1 MTMVRSVGR
10 STGRGTRR
18 RGGAVSGAGERL
30 RALGSAE
37 VLEIA
42 RLRLR
47 LIGEPMRAQIMVLLD
62 ESGPA
67 TVQEIVDRL
76 PTVVTRQNVSRHLGL
91 LYEAGMLDRAK
102 EGCSVRYA
110 LVDWSSLWLLEQTVA
125 SVDEHLDMQRQAI
138 AGGARPG
145 A

>member
-1 MTMVRSVGR
+1 MGAMKAGPARGR
-10 STGRGTRR
+10 TRGAEDEAP
-18 RGGAVSGAGERL
+18 GVGERL
-30 RALGSAE
+30 RALGSVE

-67 TVQEIVDRL
+67 TVQQIVDRL

-91 LYEAGMLDRAK
+91 LYEAGMLRRAK
-102 EGCSVRYA
+102 EGCRVRYELA
-110 LVDWSSLWLLEQTVA
+110 DWSSLWLLEQIVA
-125 SVDEHLDMQRQAI
+125 SVDAHLDTQRQTI
-138 AGGARPG
+138 AGGARL
-145 A
+145 AS

>member
-1 MTMVRSVGR
+1 MVNVKSV
-10 STGRGTRR
+10 RGPAGS
-18 RGGAVSGAGERL
+18 GGSASGAGCRL
-30 RALGSAE
+30 RAIGSAE

-76 PTVVTRQNVSRHLGL
+76 PTVVTRQNISRHLGL
-91 LYEAGMLDRAK
+91 LYEAGMLHRMR
-102 EGCSVRYA
+102 EGRNVRYA
-110 LVDWSSLWLLEQTVA
+110 LADWSSLWLLEQIVA
-125 SVDEHLDMQRQAI
+125 SVDEHLDVQRQAI
-138 AGGARPG
+138 AGGAQPN

>member
-1 MTMVRSVGR
+1 MVKMKSV
-10 STGRGTRR
+10 RGPAGSGSVASGV
-18 RGGAVSGAGERL
+18 GGRL
-30 RALGSAE
+30 RAIGSVE

-62 ESGPA
+62 ESGPS

-91 LYEAGMLDRAK
+91 LYEAGMLRRMR
-102 EGCSVRYA
+102 EGRSVRYELA
-110 LVDWSSLWLLEQTVA
+110 DWSSLWLLEQIVA
-125 SVDEHLDMQRQAI
+125 SVDEHLDTQRQAI
-138 AGGARPG
+138 AGGAQPNG
-145 A
+145 

>member
-1 MTMVRSVGR
+1 MVGMKSV
-10 STGRGTRR
+10 RGLAGSGSVASGV
-18 RGGAVSGAGERL
+18 GGRL
-30 RALGSAE
+30 RAIGSVE

-91 LYEAGMLDRAK
+91 LYEAGMLRRMR
-102 EGCSVRYA
+102 EGRNVRYELA
-110 LVDWSSLWLLEQTVA
+110 DWSSLWLLEQIVA
-125 SVDEHLDMQRQAI
+125 SVDEHLDTQRQTI
-138 AGGARPG
+138 AGGSPPNA
-145 A
+145 

>member
-1 MTMVRSVGR
+1 MVRMKSV
-10 STGRGTRR
+10 RGLAGSGSAASGV
-18 RGGAVSGAGERL
+18 GGRL
-30 RALGSAE
+30 RAIGSAE

-91 LYEAGMLDRAK
+91 LYEAGMLRRMR
-102 EGCSVRYA
+102 EGRNVRYELA
-110 LVDWSSLWLLEQTVA
+110 DWSSLWLLEQIVA
-125 SVDEHLDMQRQAI
+125 SVDEHLDAQRQAI
-138 AGGARPG
+138 AGGAQPN

>member
-1 MTMVRSVGR
+1 MVRMRSV
-10 STGRGTRR
+10 RGPAGSGSVASGV
-18 RGGAVSGAGERL
+18 GGRL
-30 RALGSAE
+30 RAIGSVE

-91 LYEAGMLDRAK
+91 LYEAGMLRRTR
-102 EGCSVRYA
+102 EGRNVRYELA
-110 LVDWSSLWLLEQTVA
+110 DWSSLWLLEQIVA
-125 SVDEHLDMQRQAI
+125 SVDEHLDTQRQTI
-138 AGGARPG
+138 AGGSSPNA
-145 A
+145 

>member
-1 MTMVRSVGR
+1 MVMMKSARRSVGR
-10 STGRGTRR
+10 
-18 RGGAVSGAGERL
+18 GAGRRDEASGTSGRL
-30 RALGSAE
+30 RAFGSAE

-42 RLRLR
+42 RLRMR

-62 ESGPA
+62 ESGPS

-91 LYEAGMLDRAK
+91 LYEAGMLRRAK
-102 EGCSVRYA
+102 EGCRVRYELA
-110 LVDWSSLWLLEQTVA
+110 DWSSLWLLEQIVS
-125 SVDEHLDMQRQAI
+125 SVDEHLDMQRQVI
-138 AGGARPG
+138 AGGARLN

>member
-1 MTMVRSVGR
+1 MVRMEP
-10 STGRGTRR
+10 GRGSA
-18 RGGAVSGAGERL
+18 GSGSAASGAGSRL
-30 RALGSAE
+30 RAIGSVE

-47 LIGEPMRAQIMVLLD
+47 LIGEPMRAQVMVLLD

-91 LYEAGMLDRAK
+91 LYEAGMLHRTRDGR
-102 EGCSVRYA
+102 SVRYELA
-110 LVDWSSLWLLEQTVA
+110 DWSSLWLLEQIVA
-125 SVDEHLDMQRQAI
+125 SVDEHLDTQRQTI
-138 AGGARPG
+138 AGGTQPTA
-145 A
+145 